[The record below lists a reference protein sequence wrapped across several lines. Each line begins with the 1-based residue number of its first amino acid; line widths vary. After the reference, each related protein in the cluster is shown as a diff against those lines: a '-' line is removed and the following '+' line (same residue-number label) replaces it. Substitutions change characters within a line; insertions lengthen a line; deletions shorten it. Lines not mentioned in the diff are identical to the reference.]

1 LSWQAFDLIFLNGK
15 PLLREPLRKRRYT
28 PPFIHFQPYHP
39 PVSLLHPV
47 CGRLLIFPSLGPV
60 DPSPSPSPRAHFHVF
75 RELLHSSFE
84 EVEGK
89 FAFAVAQDHK
99 EDGDTL
105 PIETFLADAVT
116 GNCEG
121 LMIKTL
127 DDTYEP
133 IKRCVSICTCV
144 SRVSDASG

>member
-1 LSWQAFDLIFLNGK
+1 M
-15 PLLREPLRKRRYT
+15 
-28 PPFIHFQPYHP
+28 
-39 PVSLLHPV
+39 
-47 CGRLLIFPSLGPV
+47 C
-60 DPSPSPSPRAHFHVF
+60 HVF

-133 IKRCVSICTCV
+133 IKRCVHFHTCNARFRGV
-144 SRVSDASG
+144 VVVVTPTPVAS